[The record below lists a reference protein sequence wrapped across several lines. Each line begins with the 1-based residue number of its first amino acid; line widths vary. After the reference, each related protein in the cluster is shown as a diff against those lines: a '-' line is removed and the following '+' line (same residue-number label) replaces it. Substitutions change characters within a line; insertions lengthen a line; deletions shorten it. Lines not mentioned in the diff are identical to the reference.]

1 MKEFFTSESVCEGHP
16 DKLCDLIADNL
27 LDEYLKGD
35 INSRVGIE
43 VCCGKGM
50 VFVTG
55 EVTSKSVVNVEK
67 VVRKTI
73 KNMGYFGKDYDIDY
87 KSCKVIIN
95 LSEQSL
101 DIARGVNDLVGGA
114 GDQGIMFGYATDE
127 TKTYMPIAIY
137 YAHLLTKRLA
147 KVRKL
152 GIITGIGCDGKSEV
166 TFEYVDGVPKRIEN
180 IVISIQ
186 HREDKD
192 LKELKE
198 EINSK
203 VISYVIPSN
212 LIDSDTKIYINP
224 TGRFVIGGPLGDS
237 GVTGRKIVVDT
248 YGGYARVGGGAFSG
262 KDPTKVDRSACYM
275 ARFIAKNLV
284 YNGYC
289 RKCEVGLSYA
299 IGIKQPLSIYLN
311 TFGTNTISEDE
322 ILSKITD
329 NFDLSPKGII
339 DYLDLKHLK
348 YSKTTNY
355 GHFGKNNLSYEK
367 LIHF

>member
-1 MKEFFTSESVCEGHP
+1 MREFFTSESVCEGHP
-16 DKLCDLIADNL
+16 DKLCDLISDSL

-35 INSRVGIE
+35 CNSRVGIE

-55 EVTSKSVVNVEK
+55 EVTSKSVVDVEK
-67 VVRKTI
+67 IVRRTI
-73 KNMGYFGKDYDIDY
+73 KKMGYFGESYDIDY
-87 KSCKVIIN
+87 KTCEVIIN
-95 LSEQSL
+95 LSEQSS
-101 DIARGVNDLVGGA
+101 DINLGVNDLVGGA

-127 TKTYMPIAIY
+127 TRTYMPIAIF

-147 KVRKL
+147 EVRKL
-152 GIITGIGCDGKSEV
+152 GIISGIGCDGKSEV
-166 TFEYVDGVPKRIEN
+166 TFEYVNGIPKRVEN

-186 HREDKD
+186 HRENKNID
-192 LKELKE
+192 ELRG
-198 EINSK
+198 EIITL
-203 VISYVIPSN
+203 VINHVIPKRY
-212 LIDSDTKIYINP
+212 IDNNTKIYINP

-289 RKCEVGLSYA
+289 RKCEIGLSYA
-299 IGIKQPLSIYLN
+299 IGIKEPLSIYIN
-311 TFGTNTISEDE
+311 TFGTNTIPEEE
-322 ILSKITD
+322 IVLKIT
-329 NFDLSPKGII
+329 NTFDLTPKGII

-348 YSKTTNY
+348 YTKTTNY